1 MIMKK
6 ISLLLFGMLFLSS
19 IVMAQ
24 TSTATLV
31 VEAGQPQFKIHKEL
45 YGQFAEDLGAGV
57 YGGIWV
63 GKDSKIPN
71 IDGYRKDVVEAIKS
85 LSVPV
90 IRWPGGCFA
99 DRYHWMDAIGPQSQR
114 KSIIDMWGG
123 VVQDNSFGTNEFLDF
138 CQLVGAEPY
147 ISGNVGSGTP
157 QEMSDW
163 VQYIT
168 AAKGPMAE
176 LRAKYGH
183 PKPWKVKFWGV
194 GNESWGCGGNM
205 TPEYYSDLYRRFS
218 TFLDNYDGNKLY
230 KIASGPN
237 SEDYHWMRV
246 SMKNIGYRMQGISL
260 HYYTIPRTWAD
271 KGSSTKFS
279 TQEYLTSIE
288 RTLFMNTLINKQ
300 SEIMDQYDP
309 QKKIGLIVDEWGI
322 WTNVIPGTNP
332 SFLYQQN
339 SLRDA
344 IIAALNF
351 NIFNKHADRVRMAN
365 IAQMVNVLQSII
377 LTNGDKMVLTP
388 TYYAFKMYKAFM
400 GAQYLDTQLIC
411 DRINLGKEES
421 PVLSVSASKKDGV
434 VTLAIVNIDPAKNV
448 DLNCDLQGGTFKTVA
463 GEILTSKHLTDI
475 NTFEDPS
482 KVVEETFKGAKLKG
496 GSHLTL
502 KVPAKSII
510 SLTLQ

>member
-1 MIMKK
+1 MKK
-6 ISLLLFGMLFLSS
+6 TILLFLGILFLGSA
-19 IVMAQ
+19 IAQ
-24 TSTATLV
+24 TTRATLV
-31 VEAGQPQFKIHKEL
+31 VETSHPQFLIHKEL

-71 IDGYRKDVVEAIKS
+71 IDGYRKDVVEAVKS

-138 CQLVGAEPY
+138 CKLVGAEPY
-147 ISGNVGSGTP
+147 ISGNVGTGTP
-157 QEMSDW
+157 QEMADW
-163 VQYIT
+163 VEYIT
-168 AAKGPMAE
+168 ATKGPMAK

-183 PKPWKVKFWGV
+183 PKPWKVKFWGI
-194 GNESWGCGGNM
+194 GNESWGCGGSM
-205 TPEYYSDLYRRFS
+205 TPEYYSNLYRRFA
-218 TFLDNYDGNKLY
+218 TFVHGYNGDRLY

-237 SEDYHWMRV
+237 GSDYNWMRV
-246 SMKNIGYRMQGISL
+246 SMKNIGHMMQGISM
-260 HYYTIPRTWAD
+260 HYYTIPKTWAD
-271 KGSSTKFS
+271 KGSSTQFS
-279 TQEYLTSIE
+279 TQEYKTSIE
-288 RTLFMNTLINKQ
+288 KALYMNTLINKQ
-300 SEIMDQYDP
+300 SEIMDRYDP

-322 WTNVIPGTNP
+322 WTNSLPGSHP
-332 SFLYQQN
+332 GFLLQQN
-339 SLRDA
+339 SMRDA

-377 LTNGDKMVLTP
+377 LTKGNKMILTP
-388 TYYAFKMYKAFM
+388 TYYAFKMYKNFM
-400 GAQYLDTQLIC
+400 GAHYLNTQLIC
-411 DRINLGKEES
+411 DRINLGKIES

-434 VTLAIVNIDPAKNV
+434 VTLSIVNIDPTKNV
-448 DLNCDLQGGTFKTVA
+448 DLSCDLQGGTFKKVS
-463 GEILTSKHLTDI
+463 GNILTSKHLTDI
-475 NTFEDPS
+475 NTFSDPS
-482 KVVEETFKGAKLKG
+482 KVVEKTFKGAKLKG
-496 GSHLTL
+496 GNHLTL

-510 SLTLQ
+510 TLTIQ